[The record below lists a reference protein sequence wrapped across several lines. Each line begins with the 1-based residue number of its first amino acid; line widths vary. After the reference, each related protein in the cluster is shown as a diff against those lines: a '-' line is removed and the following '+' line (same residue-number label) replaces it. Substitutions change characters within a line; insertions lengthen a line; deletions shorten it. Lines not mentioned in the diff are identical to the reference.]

1 MSTTYKIGLVGSGF
15 GIKAHLPALA
25 AHPRFECVALASP
38 NSAGAAAAERGI
50 AHAFSSCEEMLAS
63 GIALDGV
70 IVATPPFAHR
80 DAVLA
85 TLARDLHVLCEKP
98 FALNL
103 AHAEEMLA
111 ASRKSKAAA
120 GVVHEF
126 RWTPQRTAI
135 KELAANGHLAPMREI
150 EMTHLMRFLRADGT
164 RARGWWFE
172 KARGGGM
179 AGALLSHM
187 IDSATWIAGRSP
199 KSTTGTLRTANPVRH
214 DAAGEFTSD
223 VDDGAFALIDYGDGL
238 IARLAVDGTAAVEQF
253 TLAAHAENRTAIAS
267 GTSMM
272 ELELFSVDDEETN
285 ELDCKPSEYA
295 RFKAVNPHVPM
306 LMDLYDAWIAQIET
320 GSSILPTFAEAV
332 ETQKV
337 LAAVGYST

>member
-1 MSTTYKIGLVGSGF
+1 VSDIYKIGLVGSGF
-15 GIKAHLPALA
+15 GVKAHLPALA

-50 AHAFSSCEEMLAS
+50 ANAFTSCEEMLAS

-70 IVATPPFAHR
+70 IVASPPFAHR
-80 DAVLA
+80 DAVLGTIA
-85 TLARDLHVLCEKP
+85 KNLHVLCEKP

-103 AHAEEMLA
+103 ADAEAMLA
-111 ASRKSKAAA
+111 ASKKSKVAC

-126 RWTPQRTAI
+126 RWIPQRTAI
-135 KELAANGHLAPMREI
+135 KELVDNGHLTPMREI
-150 EMTHLMRFLRADGT
+150 EMTHLDGFLRQDGR

-172 KARGGGM
+172 KEQGGGM

-187 IDSATWIAGRSP
+187 IDSATWIAGRPP
-199 KSTTGTLRTANPVRH
+199 KGATGVLRCANPQRH
-214 DAAGEFTSD
+214 DAAGEFTST

-238 IARLAVDGTAAVEQF
+238 IARLTVDGTAAVDQF

-267 GTSMM
+267 GTGMM
-272 ELELFSVDDEETN
+272 ELQLYSIDDEETN
-285 ELDCKPSEYA
+285 ELDCKPSQYA
-295 RFKAVNPHVPM
+295 RFKAVNPHVPY

-320 GSSILPTFAEAV
+320 GTSILPTFEEAV
-332 ETQKV
+332 ETQRI
-337 LAAVGYST
+337 LAAVGFGD